1 MKKVYLD
8 TTQANMCI
16 GVFVNDAEV
25 VLAGTLINAM
35 PIKHKNHE
43 YQRYAEEYDI
53 NFIFEDNVPKID
65 FYTIP
70 MVDIFAT
77 DSVGG
82 YIGSIG
88 SPTDLEANI
97 PICYIDS
104 EKKCYLIATNGND
117 FLCKVNRWKEQ
128 LIPYTDIEFVE
139 SFEIVQKKYE
149 FLDRVSIEQELKSIE
164 KKE

>member
-16 GVFVNDAEV
+16 SVFVNDAEV
-25 VLAGTLINAM
+25 VLAGTPVNAM
-35 PIKHKNHE
+35 PVKHKGYE
-43 YQRYAEEYDI
+43 YQRYADEYDI

-70 MVDIFAT
+70 MVDIFAI

-88 SPTDLEANI
+88 KPTDLEANI

-117 FLCKVNRWKEQ
+117 FLCKAHQWKEQ
-128 LIPYTDIEFVE
+128 LTPYTDIEFVD
-139 SFEIVQKKYE
+139 SFEIAQKKYE
-149 FLDRVSIEQELKSIE
+149 FLDRVSIEQELKNTE
-164 KKE
+164 EEE